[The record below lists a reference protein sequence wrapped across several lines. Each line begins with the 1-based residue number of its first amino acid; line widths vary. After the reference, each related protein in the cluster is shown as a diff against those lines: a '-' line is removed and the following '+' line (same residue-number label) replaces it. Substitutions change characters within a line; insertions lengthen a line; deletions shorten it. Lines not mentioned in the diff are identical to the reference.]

1 MDGRLGV
8 PVVTQATG
16 PSLKGRL
23 IIVSNRLP
31 VVLSRTQEGA
41 WQTEPGSGGLVTA
54 LLPVLKDRGGH
65 WIGWPGIAGTSDED
79 EMEEVLAR
87 ASRDSGYD
95 LHAVKLS
102 AREEKEFYY
111 GFANQ
116 IIWPM
121 FHDLHTLCNFDPRYW
136 KTYLEVNRKFA
147 QITARYCDP
156 EGLVWIHDY
165 HLMSVAEELKKLGIS
180 SKTGFFL
187 HITFPPLDIFRLL
200 PWRLQIL
207 QHLLAHDCIGL
218 QTQRDKRNFLACLEA
233 LAPGTQIDDS
243 GRVAHIRSEG
253 RVIRIGHFPISID
266 AGAFLRKAES
276 EAVAETARL
285 IREQFRD
292 RKIAL
297 GIDRL
302 DYTKGIPYRLNAF
315 RRMLENHPEL
325 HERISLVQIVVP
337 SRREIPEYVQLKQE
351 IERLVGEING
361 QFTRSR
367 WVPIHYQFR
376 NLTQVELI
384 AYYRAA
390 GIALVTPIKD
400 GMNLV
405 AKEYCICNFEGR
417 GVLILSE
424 FAGAA
429 DQLQEG
435 ALLVN
440 PFDVEGVARA
450 IRQAYA
456 MPAPDRQSRMATLR
470 KKVIDQ
476 DVFWW
481 VDSCLEAATSRHLK
495 DFPVLQEYVPSLE
508 DAGSE

>member
-1 MDGRLGV
+1 MDGGLGV
-8 PVVTQATG
+8 PVMTQPTG

-31 VVLSRTQEGA
+31 VVFSRTEEGA

-65 WIGWPGIAGTSDED
+65 WIGWPGISGASGED
-79 EMEEVLAR
+79 EMEQVLASAGR
-87 ASRDSGYD
+87 ASGYD
-95 LHAVKLS
+95 LHAVRLS
-102 AREEKEFYY
+102 AREEEEFYY

-121 FHDLHTLCNFDPRYW
+121 FHDLHTLCNFDPAYW
-136 KTYLEVNRKFA
+136 KTYLKVNRKFA
-147 QITARYCDP
+147 RITARHCDP

-165 HLMSVAEELKKLGIS
+165 HLMSVAEELRQMKVS

-187 HITFPPLDIFRLL
+187 HIPFPPLDIFRLL

-207 QHLLAHDCIGL
+207 QHLLAHDFIGL

-243 GRVAHIRSEG
+243 GRVAHIGFEG
-253 RVIRIGHFPISID
+253 RHVRIGHFPISID
-266 AGAFLRKAES
+266 AGAFVRRAQSK
-276 EAVAETARL
+276 AVAETTRL
-285 IREQFRD
+285 VREQFKD

-315 RRMLENHPEL
+315 RRMLEDHPEL

-337 SRREIPEYVQLKQE
+337 SRREIPEYVQLKHE

-376 NLTQVELI
+376 SLTPVELI

-390 GIALVTPIKD
+390 EIAVVTPIKD

-405 AKEYCICNFEGR
+405 SKEYCICNLEGQ

-450 IRQAYA
+450 IHRAYT
-456 MPAPDRQSRMATLR
+456 MPASDRQSRMAMLR
-470 KKVIDQ
+470 KKVLDQ
-476 DVFWW
+476 NVFWW
-481 VDSCLEAATSRHLK
+481 VDSCLEAAISRHLK
-495 DFPVLQEYVPSLE
+495 DFPVLQEYVPRIE
-508 DAGSE
+508 DATAE

>member
-1 MDGRLGV
+1 MEGGLGV
-8 PVVTQATG
+8 RAMTQPTA
-16 PSLKGRL
+16 PALKGHL

-31 VVLSRTQEGA
+31 VVLSKTEEGA

-65 WIGWPGIAGTSDED
+65 WIGWPGISGMNEED
-79 EMEEVLAR
+79 DIEQVLDR

-95 LHAVKLS
+95 LHAVRLS
-102 AREEKEFYY
+102 AREEEEFYY

-121 FHDLHTLCNFDPRYW
+121 FHDLHTLCNFDPSYW

-147 QITARYCDP
+147 HITARSCDP

-165 HLMSVAEELKKLGIS
+165 HLMSVAEELKKLGVS

-187 HITFPPLDIFRLL
+187 HIPFPPLDIFRLL

-207 QHLLAHDCIGL
+207 QHLLAHDFIGV
-218 QTQRDKRNFLACLEA
+218 QTQRDKRNFLACLES
-233 LAPGTQIDDS
+233 LAPGTKTDDS
-243 GRVAHIRSEG
+243 GRTARVRIEG
-253 RVIRIGHFPISID
+253 RDIRVGHFPISID
-266 AGAFLRKAES
+266 AGSFVRTAES
-276 EAVAETARL
+276 EAVAETARQ

-292 RKIAL
+292 RKITL

-315 RRMLENHPEL
+315 RRTLEDHPEL
-325 HERISLVQIVVP
+325 HERISLIQIVVP

-376 NLTQVELI
+376 SLTRVELI

-390 GIALVTPIKD
+390 EIALVTPIKD

-405 AKEYCICNFEGR
+405 AKEYCICNREGR

-440 PFDVEGVARA
+440 PFDVEGVSRA
-450 IRQAYA
+450 LHQAYTMPPAERQA
-456 MPAPDRQSRMATLR
+456 RMAVL
-470 KKVIDQ
+470 KQKVIDQ

-481 VDSCLEAATSRHLK
+481 VDSCLEAAISKHLE
-495 DFPVLQEYVPSLE
+495 DFPVLQEYVPRIE
-508 DAGSE
+508 DAAAD

>member
-8 PVVTQATG
+8 PVMNQTPGT
-16 PSLKGRL
+16 SLKGRL
-23 IIVSNRLP
+23 IVLSNRLP
-31 VVLSRTQEGA
+31 VVLSKTEERA

-65 WIGWPGIAGTSDED
+65 WIGWPGISGTSDE
-79 EMEEVLAR
+79 MEQVLAK
-87 ASRDSGYD
+87 ASQDSGYD
-95 LHAVKLS
+95 LHAVELS
-102 AREEKEFYY
+102 AKEEEEFYY

-121 FHDLHTLCNFDPRYW
+121 FHDLHTLCNFDPSYW
-136 KTYLEVNRKFA
+136 NSYLKVNRKFA
-147 QITARYCDP
+147 QVAAGYCDP
-156 EGLVWIHDY
+156 EGFVWIHDY
-165 HLMSVAEELKKLGIS
+165 HLMSVAEEMKHLGVS

-187 HITFPPLDIFRLL
+187 HIPFPPLDIFLFL

-207 QHLLAHDCIGL
+207 QHLLAYDFIGL
-218 QTQRDKRNFLACLEA
+218 QTQRDKRNFLTCLEA
-233 LAPGTQIDDS
+233 LAPGIQIDDS
-243 GRVAHIRSEG
+243 GRLARIRIEG
-253 RVIRIGHFPISID
+253 RCIRIGYFPVSID
-266 AGAFLRKAES
+266 AGSFVRTAES
-276 EAVAETARL
+276 EAVTETCRL
-285 IREQFRD
+285 IHQQFGD
-292 RKIAL
+292 QKIAL

-302 DYTKGIPYRLNAF
+302 DYTKGITYRLHAF
-315 RRMLENHPEL
+315 RRMLEAHPEL

-351 IERLVGEING
+351 IERLVGEVNE
-361 QFTRSR
+361 QFTRSG

-376 NLTQVELI
+376 SLQRVELI
-384 AYYRAA
+384 AYYRTAE
-390 GIALVTPIKD
+390 IALITPIKD

-405 AKEYCICNFEGR
+405 AKEYCVCNIEGH

-429 DQLQEG
+429 DQLQDG

-450 IRQAYA
+450 IHQAYT
-456 MPAPDRQSRMATLR
+456 MPAADRQSRMEVLR

-481 VDSCLEAATSRHLK
+481 VDSCLEAAITKKES
-495 DFPVLQEYVPSLE
+495 DYGQM
-508 DAGSE
+508 

>member
-8 PVVTQATG
+8 PVVTQPTG
-16 PSLKGRL
+16 SSLKGRL

-31 VVLSRTQEGA
+31 VVLSKTEEGD

-65 WIGWPGIAGTSDED
+65 WIGWPGISGTSDED
-79 EMEEVLAR
+79 EMEEILAR

-136 KTYLEVNRKFA
+136 ETYLEVNRKFA
-147 QITARYCDP
+147 QTTARYCEP
-156 EGLVWIHDY
+156 GGLVWIHDY
-165 HLMSVAEELKKLGIS
+165 HLMSVAEELKQLGVS
-180 SKTGFFL
+180 SRTGFFL
-187 HITFPPLDIFRLL
+187 HIPFPPLDIFRLL

-207 QHLLAHDCIGL
+207 QHLLAHDLVGL

-233 LAPGTQIDDS
+233 LAPGAQIDDS
-243 GRVAHIRSEG
+243 GRVAHIRLEG
-253 RVIRIGHFPISID
+253 RDMRIGHFPISID
-266 AGAFLRKAES
+266 AGAFVSRAES
-276 EAVAETARL
+276 EAVTKATRL

-315 RRMLENHPEL
+315 RRMLEDHPEL

-456 MPAPDRQSRMATLR
+456 MPTPDRQSRMATLR

-481 VDSCLEAATSRHLK
+481 VDSFLEAATSRHLK